1 MFSPGNPLMSWDMHQ
16 TDVVFHKSYFPTWWR
31 IKKLPATL
39 IWMTEATN
47 KWTERVGEKTGC
59 WHQFLSLIKKECS
72 KGDNSKILA
81 NSTSPIRDVYTIVL
95 YTSLVQST
103 SSVTIS
109 KFNSTI
115 AESHINLSDKELFW
129 KYFRWS
135 VNRWNTIGRD
145 QIYPRSFK

>member
-31 IKKLPATL
+31 IKKLPAML

-59 WHQFLSLIKKECS
+59 WHQFLSVYFYLWLKKS
-72 KGDNSKILA
+72 VQRGITQRS
-81 NSTSPIRDVYTIVL
+81 SR
-95 YTSLVQST
+95 SLRVQST

-115 AESHINLSDKELFW
+115 AESHINLSDKELFL
-129 KYFRWS
+129 KYLRWS
-135 VNRWNTIGRD
+135 VKYDRAWSNL
-145 QIYPRSFK
+145 S